1 MVDDS
6 HVVVDGAEVASPPSP
21 QGSTKAVWI
30 SIGLL
35 ITGILGLIGLSSVPD
50 PATIADESVVI
61 ETPRGPDA
69 DDVSLGAV
77 VSGLDDALV
86 GLSWTDDDQLLRVLW
101 PNTRGAVS
109 GTVDTGVVSDE
120 GRTAFDVSGY
130 FLAVVGPDPDTGD
143 PRLLIG
149 RHTGLQPAPGLV
161 TSFAWH
167 DDEPGILSYTTD
179 TEDGG
184 SLWRVV
190 SNFPPVEIAG
200 GGPLGWEVA
209 AWGDWG
215 YAMQAGD
222 EVVLLTPDADFK
234 ATRPGRVLGS
244 SRDGWILVSS
254 DELELV
260 SAGGGV
266 QRLDIPPDR
275 MGAIDSASF
284 APNGES
290 VAIAGSRGIF
300 VFPLHGNGERVEL
313 IVGGTNFVTWS
324 SDSRF
329 LIAAMPSGVV
339 VEDLETVNQYQILD
353 DFMFQ
358 SLAMIPSTLE

>member
-1 MVDDS
+1 MVDDP
-6 HVVVDGAEVASPPSP
+6 HVVVDGVEVASPPSSP
-21 QGSTKAVWI
+21 GSTRTVWI

-35 ITGILGLIGLSSVPD
+35 VVGIVAVIGLSTGSD
-50 PATIADESVVI
+50 PATVADESVLI
-61 ETPRGPDA
+61 ERPRGPEA
-69 DDVSLGAV
+69 DDVSLSAV

-86 GLSWTDDDQLLRVLW
+86 GLSWTNDDELLRVLW
-101 PNTRGAVS
+101 PNSRGAVS
-109 GTVDTGVVSDE
+109 GTLNAGLVAGAGE
-120 GRTAFDVSGY
+120 TAFDVSGY
-130 FLAVVGPDPDTGD
+130 FLAVVGPDPDTGE

-149 RHTGLQPAPGLV
+149 RHTGLQPAPGVV

-167 DDEPGILSYTTD
+167 DNEPGMLSYTTN
-179 TEDGG
+179 TGDGG

-190 SNFPPVEIAG
+190 SNFSPVEIASFG
-200 GGPLGWEVA
+200 SPGWEVA

-222 EVVLLTPDADFK
+222 EVLLLTPDAEIK
-234 ATRPGRVLGS
+234 ATRPGRALGS
-244 SRDGWILVSS
+244 SRDGWILVAS

-275 MGAIDSASF
+275 MGTIDFASF

-290 VAIAGSRGIF
+290 VAIAGSRGVF
-300 VFPLHGNGERVEL
+300 VFPLQGNGERVEL
-313 IVGGTNFVTWS
+313 IVGGPNFVTWS

-329 LIAAMPSGVV
+329 LVVAMPSGVV